1 MYDKIRIHIKKLVLS
16 ALFMA
21 LCLLLPFIT
30 GQIQKIGQM
39 LAPMHIP
46 VMLCGIVCG
55 PLWGAVVGF
64 TAPLLRYMLFGMPII
79 YPMGISMAFELAT
92 YGLVI
97 GLLYMA
103 FGNKKWGSIASL
115 LGAMLCGI
123 VCGPLWGAVV
133 GFTAPLLRYMFF
145 GMPIIY
151 PMGISMAFEL
161 LVYGLV
167 IGLLY
172 MAFGN
177 KKWGSIVSLFGA
189 MICGRAVWGM
199 VRLILAGLKSTQ
211 FTAAMFISG
220 AFTTAI
226 PGIICQMI
234 LIPLIVALLKR
245 FKLIPIK

>member
-46 VMLCGIVCG
+46 V
-55 PLWGAVVGF
+55 
-64 TAPLLRYMLFGMPII
+64 
-79 YPMGISMAFELAT
+79 
-92 YGLVI
+92 
-97 GLLYMA
+97 
-103 FGNKKWGSIASL
+103 
-115 LGAMLCGI
+115 MLCGI